1 MEAEN
6 SCLYSENATGTKVFT
21 ITEHKVKNHCS
32 AAKSIW
38 DHLQCSQK
46 GAWFTLVLEVL
57 IPELAERLSEL
68 HTVLGVSSVVQMRTL
83 PMGPP

>member
-1 MEAEN
+1 M
-6 SCLYSENATGTKVFT
+6 FT

-57 IPELAERLSEL
+57 TPELAERLSEL
-68 HTVLGVSSVVQMRTL
+68 HTVLGVSSVPQMRDSAH
-83 PMGPP
+83 GPTKVTPNTGPFP